1 MCRSVRTA
9 LSHYPN
15 RFRNGTLDVS
25 AVNIFIRLINRIML
39 GNLLQGLRKRSG
51 NERHLFPKL
60 PAELSTSIKWSTV
73 AFLIRGRRERRSHLR
88 FTAAHHG
95 GQSLGPFPPPHSTTW
110 RHNKYFI
117 NFLPFRWTACLLGI
131 ACKTIAN
138 YSALVPPT
146 GGRPDN
152 RWRGI
157 RDPKGIVSPWWGTRC
172 HSSRPTAHGPVD
184 HDLVKTRR
192 GMELAEMQ
200 EQRRFPAPFVT
211 CNSCGNCHVAHGGAT
226 KDTWLLDVVVSPM
239 CRTEWYVRYGVNERR
254 NSDDYTQADYA
265 CTCSGW

>member
-73 AFLIRGRRERRSHLR
+73 AFLIRGRRE
-88 FTAAHHG
+88 
-95 GQSLGPFPPPHSTTW
+95 
-110 RHNKYFI
+110 
-117 NFLPFRWTACLLGI
+117 
-131 ACKTIAN
+131 
-138 YSALVPPT
+138 
-146 GGRPDN
+146 
-152 RWRGI
+152 
-157 RDPKGIVSPWWGTRC
+157 
-172 HSSRPTAHGPVD
+172 
-184 HDLVKTRR
+184 
-192 GMELAEMQ
+192 LAEMQ

-239 CRTEWYVRYGVNERR
+239 CRTE
-254 NSDDYTQADYA
+254 
-265 CTCSGW
+265 